1 MIKKSIHWRAWEKI
15 WRNWA
20 GKKFEITLEKNPK
33 RAKNLF
39 KQLINDGKST
49 FYATDKINKTLLNK
63 ARKSV
68 YEKDWVLYK
77 LFSDLEDENVLYE
90 NRRHNILFYTQF
102 VE

>member
-1 MIKKSIHWRAWEKI
+1 M
-15 WRNWA
+15 
-20 GKKFEITLEKNPK
+20 
-33 RAKNLF
+33 
-39 KQLINDGKST
+39 
-49 FYATDKINKTLLNK
+49 NKTLLNK

-77 LFSDLEDENVLYE
+77 LFSDLENENVLYE